1 MRDGRGK
8 REESGKTRREDGM
21 DRIIDGWA
29 GPTRSSQA
37 PRSLSCLGTLLDY
50 VFPLGRRGK
59 KGGGGREQEAW
70 PGRVCACACIAVY

>member
-29 GPTRSSQA
+29 GPTRSS
-37 PRSLSCLGTLLDY
+37 
-50 VFPLGRRGK
+50 
-59 KGGGGREQEAW
+59 
-70 PGRVCACACIAVY
+70 